1 MLAPAE
7 GGRSGG
13 CTNVRRPSGTIQEC
27 PVLNLTEQY
36 KKKLLDA
43 LASLREPFVTK
54 GRGWGEGQP
63 WGGQSGFPV
72 GRAMVFSSSKLLV
85 LGS

>member
-1 MLAPAE
+1 M
-7 GGRSGG
+7 
-13 CTNVRRPSGTIQEC
+13 RRPSGTIQEC

-63 WGGQSGFPV
+63 WGV
-72 GRAMVFSSSKLLV
+72 KVVFR
-85 LGS
+85 